1 MKNII
6 KAERYRFTHSGVL
19 WTIIA
24 ALFFFALIAIL
35 TGSYNSAEA
44 ALRSVFRDIAVILLG
59 SSVYGT
65 IILSEDYSNGLLYH
79 YIAAGYKRASVIC
92 AKFVYYVLGCCILL
106 FIYPLLSVT
115 FTAVIRGIETSYL
128 SLSLDFIVL
137 FVKSLPLYL
146 GIMGLF
152 FLTTILFQKAAIAMA
167 ISVALSLFFTGFPS
181 IFRNVSF
188 LKFTPMIQLSSIT
201 ASSISV
207 EYLITAILSLCFLG
221 LCLGGSV
228 LKINRDQF

>member
-1 MKNII
+1 M
-6 KAERYRFTHSGVL
+6 
-19 WTIIA
+19 
-24 ALFFFALIAIL
+24 
-35 TGSYNSAEA
+35 
-44 ALRSVFRDIAVILLG
+44 
-59 SSVYGT
+59 
-65 IILSEDYSNGLLYH
+65 
-79 YIAAGYKRASVIC
+79 
-92 AKFVYYVLGCCILL
+92 
-106 FIYPLLSVT
+106 
-115 FTAVIRGIETSYL
+115 

-152 FLTTILFQKAAIAMA
+152 FLATILFQKAAIAMA

-181 IFRNVSF
+181 IFHNVSF

-201 ASSISV
+201 ANSFSV